1 MAEAPE
7 FEPRELDLLEDALEG
22 LEDVDDLGELG
33 LESRIT
39 DRLGAYREI
48 LQLSREALTV
58 EEVPAG
64 LLDDVIAQAARG
76 EASPVVVNPG
86 AAASG
91 EEASPWWQR
100 WRRWMVPTLAL
111 AGSAAAVLWI
121 VAPETEGDMIVSE
134 GYSDKAEEKSAAADI
149 ADDGRLG
156 GVAPVESTARPTV
169 PSASARADAPAGAAQ
184 AELAK
189 EEGAALVEEEAVD
202 YDGMDKAAEQGADA
216 EPGATPAPAKKAKSK
231 KAKPSA
237 PAAGGA
243 KGGYAGDD
251 PFADDVQGAADKDG
265 VWELVEQGEK
275 SLSSGNCTAAKRSFR
290 KVIASKSADAL
301 ALARAHAGIGV
312 CLEWEGDVKQASG
325 SFDQARLFQPGDAGN
340 DLIEGQRSRLPPPS
354 EQKKSPRPKKKS
366 SKSDAFDL

>member
-33 LESRIT
+33 LEPRIT
-39 DRLGAYREI
+39 DRLGDYREI
-48 LQLSREALTV
+48 LQLSREALTF

-76 EASPVVVNPG
+76 EASPVVVNAG

-91 EEASPWWQR
+91 EETSPWWQR

-134 GYSDKAEEKSAAADI
+134 GTRDETEEKSAAAEMGE
-149 ADDGRLG
+149 DGRLG

-169 PSASARADAPAGAAQ
+169 PTADTKADASNRTAY

-189 EEGAALVEEEAVD
+189 EEDAAPLEEEAVD
-202 YDGMDKAAEQGADA
+202 FDGMDKAAEQAADA
-216 EPGATPAPAKKAKSK
+216 KPGARPAPAKKAKSS

-237 PAAGGA
+237 ASGGGA
-243 KGGYAGDD
+243 KGGYATDD
-251 PFADDVQGAADKDG
+251 PIADEVQGAADKDG

-275 SLSSGNCTAAKRSFR
+275 SLSSGNCTSAKRSFK

-340 DLIEGQRSRLPPPS
+340 DLINSQRNRLPPPS
-354 EQKKSPRPKKKS
+354 EQKKSPKAKKKA

>member
-1 MAEAPE
+1 MVEAPE

-22 LEDVDDLGELG
+22 LEEVDDLGELG
-33 LESRIT
+33 LEPRLT
-39 DRLGAYREI
+39 DRLGDYRAI
-48 LQLSREALTV
+48 LQSSREALAF

-76 EASPVVVNPG
+76 EAAPVVVNAG

-134 GYSDKAEEKSAAADI
+134 GTSDRAEEKSAAPEAN
-149 ADDGRLG
+149 DDRLG

-169 PSASARADAPAGAAQ
+169 PSADTKADAPTRAAY

-189 EEGAALVEEEAVD
+189 EEGAAPLEEEAVD
-202 YDGMDKAAEQGADA
+202 FDGMDKTAEHEAK
-216 EPGATPAPAKKAKSK
+216 PGARPAPAKKAKTS

-237 PAAGGA
+237 AAGA

-251 PFADDVQGAADKDG
+251 PFADEVQGAADKDG

-275 SLSSGNCTAAKRSFR
+275 SLSSGNCTSAKRSFK

-340 DLIEGQRSRLPPPS
+340 DLINSQRNRLPPPS
-354 EQKKSPRPKKKS
+354 EQKKYPKAKKKA